1 MYGAKWLL
9 ASCLA
14 AVSVLTLLIPIS
26 CKAAEPDEFPWLLV
40 TIRTLMGIAEVRPE
54 YFLAIIIGEISIIHN
69 FFSVSFFSFSGSHIP
84 LHACHVSKM
93 VSHF

>member
-14 AVSVLTLLIPIS
+14 AVSALTLLIPIS

-54 YFLAIIIGEISIIHN
+54 NFLAIIIGA
-69 FFSVSFFSFSGSHIP
+69 FD
-84 LHACHVSKM
+84 
-93 VSHF
+93 

>member
-1 MYGAKWLL
+1 MIGALGALFLFRLAEIYGAKWLL

-14 AVSVLTLLIPIS
+14 AVSALTLLIPIS

-54 YFLAIIIGEISIIHN
+54 
-69 FFSVSFFSFSGSHIP
+69 SFSCI
-84 LHACHVSKM
+84 
-93 VSHF
+93 